1 MGDFSGYNLL
11 KQDCNWWDETLPK
24 KFDKN
29 SGCVFIGLYSLNIYR
44 PLTVD
49 AWDLGTMT
57 YGQAA
62 RGAYSARHKC
72 N

>member
-29 SGCVFIGLYSLNIYR
+29 SGCVFIGLYSLNI
-44 PLTVD
+44 VD
-49 AWDLGTMT
+49 P
-57 YGQAA
+57 
-62 RGAYSARHKC
+62 
-72 N
+72 